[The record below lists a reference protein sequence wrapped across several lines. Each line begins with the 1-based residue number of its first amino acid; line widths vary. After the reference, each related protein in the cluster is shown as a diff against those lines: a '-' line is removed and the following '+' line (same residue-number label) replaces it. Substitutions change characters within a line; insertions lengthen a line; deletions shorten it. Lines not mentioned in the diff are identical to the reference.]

1 LGDITISIGSI
12 EKDKDIHYETNF
24 IEIEIPYSKYYEEV
38 KEFSFEIMR
47 SIFRI
52 NDPQNISLLEN
63 YKEKII
69 NKNEINGHWG
79 IYQYSLLLK
88 K

>member
-1 LGDITISIGSI
+1 M
-12 EKDKDIHYETNF
+12 
-24 IEIEIPYSKYYEEV
+24 EIPYMKSYEEI
-38 KEFSFEIMR
+38 KEYAFDIIK
-47 SIFRI
+47 SIFGI
-52 NDPQNISLLEN
+52 NNPQNFSLLEN
-63 YKEKII
+63 SNEKII